1 VKQRLRI
8 AVVAIA
14 VGFAISFPLRIES
27 YVLSIG
33 LTLMLYAPAMVVAL
47 IAVRHRRTTLGAASL
62 LALGCVLCLRLAA
75 FPLLSWLAFQKQI
88 DLWAPVVICLPA
100 AVYFFVRPIA
110 GVRPATIIAGVAQA
124 WWFCHTF
131 TDFIYYN
138 GETVQTSIAIASALF
153 LIAVVKPPVF
163 RWRVI
168 CSAIEPACVVLIGWL
183 SSLPFYAVQTDN
195 MRVPDLKLQLFSVA
209 LPTAILG
216 LVWGGTTPRRV
227 T

>member
-8 AVVAIA
+8 SVVAIA
-14 VGFAISFPLRIES
+14 AGFAISFPLRIES

-47 IAVRHRRTTLGAASL
+47 IAVRHRRTTLAAASL
-62 LALGCVLCLRLAA
+62 LSLGCVLCLRLVAS
-75 FPLLSWLAFQKQI
+75 PLMFWLGFQNRI
-88 DLWAPVVICLPA
+88 DLWAPVVVCLPA
-100 AVYFFVRPIA
+100 AAFFFIRPIA

-138 GETVQTSIAIASALF
+138 GEAVQTSIAIGTALF
-153 LIAVVKPPVF
+153 LIAIIKPETTS
-163 RWRVI
+163 WRVAW
-168 CSAIEPACVVLIGWL
+168 SAIEPVCVVLIGWL
-183 SSLPFYAVQTDN
+183 SSVPFYKIHTQN
-195 MRVPDLKLQLFSVA
+195 MRIPDLKLQLFSVA
-209 LPTAILG
+209 LPCVILG
-216 LVWGGTTPRRV
+216 LVWSGTTRRRV

>member
-14 VGFAISFPLRIES
+14 AGFAISFPLRIES

-33 LTLMLYAPAMVVAL
+33 LTLMLYAPAMLVAL
-47 IAVRHRRTTLGAASL
+47 IAVRHRRTTLGAGSL

-75 FPLLSWLAFQKQI
+75 FPLLSWLAFQSRF

-100 AVYFFVRPIA
+100 AAFFSIRPIA

-138 GETVQTSIAIASALF
+138 GETVQTSIAIGSALF
-153 LIAVVKPPVF
+153 LIATIKPETPS
-163 RWRVI
+163 WRVAW
-168 CSAIEPACVVLIGWL
+168 SAIEPACVVLMGWL
-183 SSLPFYAVQTDN
+183 SSVPFYKIHTQN
-195 MRVPDLKLQLFSVA
+195 MRIPDLKLQLFSVA
-209 LPTAILG
+209 LPCVILG
-216 LVWGGTTPRRV
+216 LVWSGTTRRRV